1 MRTMA
6 RHVARPA
13 PEPARV
19 REASLGV
26 LHRLRL
32 PAPAPNFP
40 LVWEPGD
47 SIELRP
53 RAELEARVAILNLVL
68 ARSFG
73 MPPELA
79 MEWLLDAHLVDRLT
93 RPEWHFV
100 AAGEGDE
107 RSFALHLEALFAL
120 AWLLGIAL
128 DLDPI
133 RPSAEGLMERLPD
146 LPAGESFA
154 AWRERTLTAPRGA
167 ADAAVALDRYYCL
180 DWSYLEAERRRL
192 PLPGLIDSNTIGQR
206 RWALEWAVVFSGPYH
221 GPPASWEDIDLS
233 A

>member
-47 SIELRP
+47 TIELRP

-100 AAGEGDE
+100 VAGEGD
-107 RSFALHLEALFAL
+107 RDAFALHLEAVYAL
-120 AWLLGIAL
+120 AWVMGLAGG
-128 DLDPI
+128 LDPVN
-133 RPSAEGLMERLPD
+133 PSSEGLVQLLPNLPD
-146 LPAGESFA
+146 GETFT
-154 AWRERTLTAPRGA
+154 AWRARTLTAVRDQGEVA
-167 ADAAVALDRYYCL
+167 ACLDLYYCL
-180 DWSYLEAERRRL
+180 DWAYLESERRRL
-192 PLPGLIDSNTIGQR
+192 PLPGSVDSNAIGQR
-206 RWALEWAVVFSGPYH
+206 RWALEWAVMFHGPYH
-221 GPPASWEDIDLS
+221 DAPLGWEEIDLS